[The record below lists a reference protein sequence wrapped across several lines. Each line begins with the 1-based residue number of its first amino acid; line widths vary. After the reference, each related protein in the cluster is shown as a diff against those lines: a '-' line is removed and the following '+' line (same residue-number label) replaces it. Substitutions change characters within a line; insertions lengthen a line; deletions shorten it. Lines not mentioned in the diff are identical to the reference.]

1 MRVGIVGAGFAG
13 LAAAQTLNAA
23 GHDVTV
29 LEARD
34 RVGGRVWSQTIT
46 GPLGDAVIE
55 RGAEFVLSGYD
66 ALRRYAS
73 DFNLTLADTGMSYY
87 VREPRGAPG
96 LDAAGLSEA
105 GERLVAAAAVAVS
118 GSVADL
124 LDGLRLPPA
133 LAEGV
138 RARVEIS
145 CAADAEQLHF
155 DSVEHLA
162 SARPQPSHRIAG
174 GNQRLADALAGALA
188 GRLLLDH
195 PVRSIADDS
204 TGVRLTTDSGSRAF
218 DRVVLAVP
226 PPLLAEL
233 SITPPLPGWK
243 ADALSR
249 AGYGYA
255 AKLHVPLA
263 APAPSSAVMSVPGRF
278 WCWTATDHT
287 GGVAPA
293 LNAFAGS
300 VAALS
305 RLGVAE
311 GPGRWLARTR
321 ELLPELSLVD
331 DEVLLTDWTA
341 DRWARGAYS
350 VHSVGA
356 APEDQQALREPV
368 GRLHFAGEYLG
379 GDSAGLME
387 GALRSGQETAASMRT
402 LAS

>member
-13 LAAAQTLNAA
+13 LAAAETLGAA

-34 RVGGRVWSQTIT
+34 RVGGRVWSQTMT

-66 ALRRYAS
+66 VLRGYAAA
-73 DFNLTLADTGMSYY
+73 FGLTLADTGMSYY
-87 VREPRGAPG
+87 VREPGGAPG
-96 LDAAGLSEA
+96 LDAAGLREA
-105 GERLVAAAAVAVS
+105 GERLVAAAAAAVS
-118 GSVADL
+118 GSVAGL
-124 LDGLRLPPA
+124 LDGLGLPPA

-145 CAADAEQLHF
+145 CAAEAEQLHC

-162 SARPQPSHRIAG
+162 STRPQPSHRIAG
-174 GNQRLADALAGALA
+174 GNQRLADALAGALG

-195 PVRSIADDS
+195 AVQSIAHDG
-204 TGVRLTTDSGSRAF
+204 TGVRLATHAGSTTF

-226 PPLLAEL
+226 QPVLADL
-233 SITPPLPGWK
+233 RITPPLPPWK
-243 ADALSR
+243 VAALSR
-249 AGYGYA
+249 AGYGNA

-300 VAALS
+300 AAALS
-305 RLGVAE
+305 RLSIAA
-311 GPGRWLARTR
+311 GPGTWLARTH

-341 DRWARGAYS
+341 DPWARGAYS
-350 VHSVGA
+350 AHSVGA
-356 APEDQQALREPV
+356 AAEDQQALREPV

-379 GDSAGLME
+379 GNFAGLME
-387 GALRSGQETAASMRT
+387 GALRSGRETAASMRT
-402 LAS
+402 LAG